1 MKLVA
6 SIMKKILL
14 LSAFLTIAFALHA
27 QDTLRLEE
35 ALNLGLENNY
45 DIKLA
50 ENQSR
55 IANNNF
61 TVGNAGFLPR
71 ADLNGSI
78 GWTRENTRQEFVS
91 GNTQEVDG
99 ARARRLN
106 ATAVVNW
113 LIFDGGRMFYTYEKL
128 GQLRLAEDLNAQRV
142 IESIATD
149 ILDSYFLVVLEQE
162 RMRVLKNNLLLSTQ
176 RKDIAKAKYD
186 IGKASKL
193 EYLAAQ
199 VDYNADTSALVRQVE
214 ALYESKV
221 NLSHVM
227 GVDVNQD
234 FAVSSNIRYMED
246 LQKAALKEDMLA
258 NNLQLR
264 ISQRQE
270 NVAALEL
277 REIKAEMFPEL
288 SLNGGYEVNRLNA
301 EAGFLLSR
309 RSAGF
314 NYGATATFNI
324 FNGFNRQRREQN
336 ARITRENAQ
345 IITEQLNLDL
355 EAQFNNL
362 YSEYASSL
370 VLLQME
376 RENLAVA
383 QENADIA
390 LDRYNIGNA
399 NSLELR
405 EAQQNLVDAESRLLN
420 AAYTVKLAETELL
433 RISGR
438 LIEGLN

>member
-1 MKLVA
+1 
-6 SIMKKILL
+6 MKKLIFIATFIIYA
-14 LSAFLTIAFALHA
+14 SALNA

-35 ALNLGLENNY
+35 AINLGLENNFE
-45 DIKLA
+45 IALA
-50 ENQSR
+50 ENQAQ
-55 IANNNF
+55 IAANNY

-71 ADLNGSI
+71 ADLNGNI
-78 GWTRENTRQEFVS
+78 GWTQENTRQEFVS
-91 GNTQEVDG
+91 GNTQEVDR
-99 ARARRLN
+99 ARTRRLN
-106 ATAVVNW
+106 ATALVNW
-113 LIFDGGRMFYTYEKL
+113 LIFDGGRMFLTYEKL
-128 GQLRLAEDLNAQRV
+128 SQLRISEDLNAQRV
-142 IESIATD
+142 IENIAAD
-149 ILDSYFLVVLEQE
+149 IIDGYYLVVLQQE
-162 RMRVLKNNLLLSTQ
+162 RVRVLQNNLILSKE

-199 VDYNADTSALVRQVE
+199 VDFNADTSALLQQAE
-214 ALYESKV
+214 TLYQAKV
-221 NLSHVM
+221 DLNNVM
-227 GVDVNQD
+227 GVDVNHN
-234 FAVSSNIRYMED
+234 FAVKSNINYRDD
-246 LQKAALKEDMLA
+246 LPREVLKEEMLA

-264 ISQRQE
+264 IIQRQE
-270 NVAALEL
+270 NVAVLEL
-277 REIKAEMFPEL
+277 KEIKAEMYPQL
-288 SLNGGYEVNRLNA
+288 SLDGGYEINRLSA

-336 ARITRENAQ
+336 ARI
-345 IITEQLNLDL
+345 QLQSTALLNSQLTLDL
-355 EAQFNNL
+355 EALFNNL
-362 YSEYASSL
+362 YSDYSSSL

-390 LDRYNIGNA
+390 LDRYNIGNT

-433 RISGR
+433 RISGQ
-438 LIEGLN
+438 LIGGLEN

>member
-1 MKLVA
+1 
-6 SIMKKILL
+6 MKKLIFI
-14 LSAFLTIAFALHA
+14 ATFINYAFALNA

-35 ALNLGLENNY
+35 AINLGLEYNFE
-45 DIKLA
+45 IALA
-50 ENQSR
+50 ENQAQ
-55 IANNNF
+55 IAANNY

-71 ADLNGSI
+71 ADLSGNI
-78 GWTRENTRQEFVS
+78 GWTQENTRQEFVS
-91 GNTQEVDG
+91 GNTQEVEG
-99 ARARRLN
+99 AQTRRIN
-106 ATAVVNW
+106 ATALVNW
-113 LIFDGGRMFYTYEKL
+113 LIFDGGRMFLTYEKL
-128 GQLRLAEDLNAQRV
+128 NQLRIAEDLSKERV
-142 IESIATD
+142 IENIAAD
-149 ILDSYFLVVLEQE
+149 IIDGYYLVVLQQE
-162 RMRVLKNNLLLSTQ
+162 RVRVLQNNLILSKE

-199 VDYNADTSALVRQVE
+199 VDYNADTSALLQQVE
-214 ALYESKV
+214 ALYQAKV
-221 NLSHVM
+221 NLNNVM
-227 GVDVNQD
+227 GVDVNHN
-234 FAVSSNIRYMED
+234 FAVKSNINYRED
-246 LQKAALKEDMLA
+246 LPQEVLKEEMLA

-264 ISQRQE
+264 IIQRQE
-270 NVAALEL
+270 NVAVLEL
-277 REIKAEMFPEL
+277 KEIKAEMYPQL
-288 SLNGGYEVNRLNA
+288 RLDGGYEINRLNA

-336 ARITRENAQ
+336 ARI
-345 IITEQLNLDL
+345 QLQNTGLLNSQLTLDL

-362 YSEYASSL
+362 YSDYSSSL

-390 LDRYNIGNA
+390 LDRYNIGNT

-420 AAYTVKLAETELL
+420 AAYTVKMAETELL
-433 RISGR
+433 RISGQ
-438 LIEGLN
+438 LIGGMEN

>member
-1 MKLVA
+1 
-6 SIMKKILL
+6 MKKTLFIF
-14 LSAFLTIAFALHA
+14 SFLIVSTGAQA

-35 ALNLGLENNY
+35 ALNLGMENNFDIALAQNQASIAENNY
-45 DIKLA
+45 T
-50 ENQSR
+50 R
-55 IANNNF
+55 
-61 TVGNAGFLPR
+61 GNAGFLPR
-71 ADLNGSI
+71 ADLNGNV
-78 GWTRENTRQEFVS
+78 GWTNENTRQEFVS

-99 ARARRLN
+99 ARTRRLN

-113 LIFDGGRMFYTYEKL
+113 LIFDGGRMFYNYERL
-128 GQLRLAEDLNAQRV
+128 GQIRIAEDLNAQRV
-142 IESIATD
+142 MESIVAD
-149 ILDSYFLVVLEQE
+149 IIDGYYLVVLQQE
-162 RMRVLKNNLLLSTQ
+162 RVRVLQNNLLLSTQ
-176 RKDIAKAKYD
+176 RKDIAKSKYE

-199 VDYNADTSALVRQVE
+199 VDYNADTSELVRQVE
-214 ALYESKV
+214 ALYEAKV
-221 NLSHVM
+221 NLNNVM
-227 GVDVNQD
+227 SVNVNQD
-234 FAVSSNIRYMED
+234 FAVSSNIQY
-246 LQKAALKEDMLA
+246 KANLEKEVLKEDMLA
-258 NNLQLR
+258 ANLQLQ

-270 NVAALEL
+270 NVATLEL
-277 REIKAEMFPEL
+277 KEIRAEMYPQL
-288 SLNGGYEVNRLNA
+288 SLNGGYEINRLNA

-314 NYGATATFNI
+314 NYGATATINI
-324 FNGFNRQRREQN
+324 FDGFNRQRREQN
-336 ARITRENAQ
+336 ARIARENAQ
-345 IITEQLNLDL
+345 IISEQLTLDL

-383 QENADIA
+383 QENAEIA

-438 LIEGLN
+438 LIEGME